1 MRNAIANDTSEDTAD
16 GITSDPTIAG
26 TVIDVSGIFSL
37 RAGFE
42 GMPVESFTEIASRLN
57 EDGTFLLDRKAK
69 RGNIWRGAVR
79 GKSHA
84 LFAGDR

>member
-1 MRNAIANDTSEDTAD
+1 MGLPLTRRLPVLLLMS
-16 GITSDPTIAG
+16 AG
-26 TVIDVSGIFSL
+26 FSA
-37 RAGFE
+37 AGFE

-57 EDGTFLLDRKAK
+57 EDGTFLLDRNAK

-79 GKSHA
+79 GKSHP